1 MAIINQILFNQ
12 LVAGN
17 GGNTLLLVDGQQ
29 TILVNQKPVNLNPLV
44 TPIVSANTFT
54 ANELE
59 SYSLLDATRKT
70 TIYNLINALVA
81 TAIASG
87 VAITTNL
94 FNTSPG
100 TAAFMTHTPSATTD
114 DGPALTVQ
122 DGYTFGY
129 SQVIAN
135 ELRPVEAPKPR
146 TTQGI

>member
-1 MAIINQILFNQ
+1 MAIINQYLFNQ

-29 TILVNQKPVNLNPLV
+29 TILVNQKPVNINPLV
-44 TPIVSANTFT
+44 TPIVSAATFT
-54 ANELE
+54 VAELE
-59 SYSLLDATRKT
+59 SYHLLDTSRKT

-100 TAAFMTHTPSATTD
+100 TAGFM
-114 DGPALTVQ
+114 V
-122 DGYTFGY
+122 
-129 SQVIAN
+129 
-135 ELRPVEAPKPR
+135 
-146 TTQGI
+146 